1 MGTIQSQKIGLR
13 IAGTKFRQGGFTPL
27 VAVGILAGDAGNNMD
42 KITVIAEKPVYVIKH
57 TNDYIL
63 YQLIDRK
70 VKPCDRDTVG
80 ILSIALTVTRDVQL
94 ANDKSPY
101 SLLKEVYDKFV
112 SEYMK
117 RSSDGLD
124 SFLNK
129 NIDQDIFVSILEQ
142 YPLEPRPSSYI
153 PMNPTGMSGILCVPH
168 DKMVELFRDSQYKEF
183 SSFKEIEI
191 GANCMTM
198 PGLENIEIP
207 RPKIYSVIVNGTETG
222 ITMKKTTDSFNTTN
236 ILHDTQDITYDNIT
250 FSLAEL
256 QEAPNHK
263 IDKGK
268 SSIELDDAHNRIV
281 CNINK
286 KQLTYTIKYSIE
298 GGTDENKASVVY
310 LIVENRI
317 RLTIGGTVVRFTS
330 NSPKETTIPASYAN
344 QEVNITPN
352 QINALEFNIKSSI
365 DNTKRNINVTIK
377 LKPLT
382 IGDTFTAQSNKKPSG
397 NKSRSVTGESEP
409 KDYNPLINSDS
420 NIAGNVYNANAK
432 KKENYIRLIFLLVGI
447 GIGVCVGIGFGTKK
461 VIQPNNKKS
470 TDIHIDTL
478 TLKDSIK
485 IYNIIKTKIEQP
497 KPFTGNNEAAK
508 DSENLKSS
516 ESPQAPNSTE
526 EINNNNTEEEKK
538 QKKERARNE
547 ILQLVN
553 AKNLKACRNH
563 EGWKRNGYLTEDEK
577 SAVEAVLDLNK
588 YKHKSPQSKKRIKD
602 LNDGTFKSFEEIRD
616 AQKQIWKI
624 LKEEQ

>member
-13 IAGTKFRQGGFTPL
+13 IAGTKSRQGGFTPL

-80 ILSIALTVTRDVQL
+80 ILSIALTVTQDVQL
-94 ANDKSPY
+94 ANGESPY

-124 SFLNK
+124 SFLDK

-286 KQLTYTIKYSIE
+286 KENTYTLEYFIE
-298 GGTDENKASVVY
+298 GSTERNRQKVVE
-310 LIVENRI
+310 LITANQI
-317 RLTIGGTVVRFTS
+317 KLTIGSNTVIKFPS
-330 NSPKETTIPASYAN
+330 NSPQKVAIPASYASQKVGIIPN
-344 QEVNITPN
+344 FTNTHRFSVNSN
-352 QINALEFNIKSSI
+352 VN
-365 DNTKRNINVTIK
+365 NTKRSIIVTIVVTA
-377 LKPLT
+377 LT
-382 IGDTFTAQSNKKPSG
+382 TSG
-397 NKSRSVTGESEP
+397 NITQNNSSLSGNIPNQSVVRKPVQKGNETDETNDKPNIDANTDNFNIRKKNS
-409 KDYNPLINSDS
+409 YN
-420 NIAGNVYNANAK
+420 K
-432 KKENYIRLIFLLVGI
+432 LIF
-447 GIGVCVGIGFGTKK
+447 C
-461 VIQPNNKKS
+461 
-470 TDIHIDTL
+470 
-478 TLKDSIK
+478 
-485 IYNIIKTKIEQP
+485 
-497 KPFTGNNEAAK
+497 
-508 DSENLKSS
+508 
-516 ESPQAPNSTE
+516 
-526 EINNNNTEEEKK
+526 
-538 QKKERARNE
+538 
-547 ILQLVN
+547 
-553 AKNLKACRNH
+553 
-563 EGWKRNGYLTEDEK
+563 
-577 SAVEAVLDLNK
+577 
-588 YKHKSPQSKKRIKD
+588 
-602 LNDGTFKSFEEIRD
+602 
-616 AQKQIWKI
+616 
-624 LKEEQ
+624 